1 MGLGLGLAVACLA
14 VPASSSAAVQ
24 VLTFEGLQDN
34 EQVLQFYNG
43 GAGSMGSVGPDF
55 DITFGSDSL
64 ALIDGDAGG
73 SGNFANEPSPST
85 IVFFQSGPA
94 VVMNVPNGF
103 QDGFSFFYSA
113 FEPATV
119 TVYDGPDGTGNV
131 LATLP
136 LATNFDSGGCTGDP
150 TGGACNWDPVG
161 VTFAGTARSV
171 SFGGSADKAGFD
183 DITLGSET
191 PGTPEGPFGDPS
203 CSDNVDND
211 QDGQTDSADSGCA
224 PPPPSG
230 DLCFGQPA
238 TITGNGVVTGTE
250 GDDVIITGNGNDVVD
265 GKGGNDRICTRGGD
279 DHARGGAGN
288 DRLNSGN
295 GNDNT
300 GGQSGN
306 DIVQSTGGNDDV
318 QGGDGQDHVQ
328 GGEGNDTLNG
338 GNDVDAVEGQGGNDL
353 LAGNAGAPDYCD
365 GGAGTDATPANGG
378 CETIVGIP

>member
-1 MGLGLGLAVACLA
+1 MGLGLGLAVGCLA
-14 VPASSSAAVQ
+14 APASSFGATQ
-24 VLTFEGLQDN
+24 VLTFEGLQN
-34 EQVLQFYNG
+34 LEPIQQFYNG
-43 GAGSMGSVGPDF
+43 GAGGFGSVGPDYN
-55 DITFGSDSL
+55 IVFGDDSL
-64 ALIDGDAGG
+64 ALVDADSGG
-73 SGNFANEPSPST
+73 SGNIANEPSGNT
-85 IVFFQSGPA
+85 VAFFLDGDD
-94 VVMNVPNGF
+94 VVMNSLTGF
-103 QDGFSFFYSA
+103 QDGFSFFYSSQFA
-113 FEPATV
+113 ASV
-119 TVYDGPDGTGNV
+119 TVYDGPDATGNV
-131 LATLP
+131 LATIP
-136 LATNFDSGGCTGDP
+136 LVAQHDDGCSGDP
-150 TGGACNWDPVG
+150 NGTFCNWTPVG
-161 VTFAGTARSV
+161 VTFVGTARSV
-171 SFGGSADKAGFD
+171 SFGGTANQVVFD

-191 PGTPEGPFGDPS
+191 PGEPEGPFGDPS
-203 CSDNVDND
+203 CSDSVDND
-211 QDGQTDSADSGCA
+211 NDGQTDAADSGCA
-224 PPPPSG
+224 PPPSG
-230 DLCFGQPA
+230 TDLCFGQPA

-318 QGGDGQDHVQ
+318 QGGDGMDHVT

-338 GNDVDAVEGQGGNDL
+338 GNDVDAVEGEGGNDL
-353 LAGNAGAPDYCD
+353 LAGNAGSPDYCD